1 MMMDAL
7 LNLPLPSTIQ
17 HLQLLSFV
25 AVPRS
30 GLPTEDRIARRKQDL
45 RVKYPNLTFVS
56 LDESDINLT
65 WDEE

>member
-1 MMMDAL
+1 MIMDAL
-7 LNLPLPSTIQ
+7 LILPFPSTIQ
-17 HLQLLSFV
+17 RLQLSSYS

-30 GLPTEDRIARRKQDL
+30 GPPTEDRIARRKQDL

-56 LDESDINLT
+56 LDELDINLT